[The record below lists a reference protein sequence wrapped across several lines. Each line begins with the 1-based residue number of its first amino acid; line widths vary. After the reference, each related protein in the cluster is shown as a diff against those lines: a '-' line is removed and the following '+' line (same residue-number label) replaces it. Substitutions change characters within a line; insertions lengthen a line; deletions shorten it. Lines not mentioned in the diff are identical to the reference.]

1 MPRMDAKKPIGK
13 RHSIRE
19 IVLTEDELNHIQNL
33 KDYRSNTILYG
44 PTIKTIQI
52 ANCFADLA
60 SKIHNSNTLYYL
72 LRINN
77 PEMIKHTKIIIDLH
91 NHFKHYFSINYKQ
104 KGKKEILVQIKQKR
118 KTTRAL
124 KESAFLLIT
133 TILRAMDQENSYTW
147 QNIETT
153 IKTVQDMIY
162 FFHQS
167 ETFGHGIWDG
177 FKRYEKSV
185 THADIEKYLNTIK
198 TVFAEPNYD
207 LEKDTIGEKIR
218 SEWQRGLGMD
228 YAFEIV
234 KKITEKETK

>member
-1 MPRMDAKKPIGK
+1 MDAKKPIGK
-13 RHSIRE
+13 RHSIRK

-44 PTIKTIQI
+44 PTIKTMQI
-52 ANCFADLA
+52 EICFANLV
-60 SKIHNSNTLYYL
+60 KQIHNSNTLYYL

-91 NHFKHYFSINYKQ
+91 NHFKHYFSINYIQ

-133 TILRAMDQENSYTW
+133 TILRAMDQENSHTW
-147 QNIETT
+147 KNIETT

-162 FFHQS
+162 FFYQR
-167 ETFGHGIWDG
+167 EQFGHHIWDG
-177 FKRYEKSV
+177 FKNYEKSV
-185 THADIEKYLNTIK
+185 THEDIKKYLNTIK

-207 LEKDTIGEKIR
+207 LEKDNIGENIR
-218 SEWQRGLGMD
+218 KNWQRGLGIN
-228 YAFEIV
+228 YAFEV
-234 KKITEKETK
+234 AKKITENK